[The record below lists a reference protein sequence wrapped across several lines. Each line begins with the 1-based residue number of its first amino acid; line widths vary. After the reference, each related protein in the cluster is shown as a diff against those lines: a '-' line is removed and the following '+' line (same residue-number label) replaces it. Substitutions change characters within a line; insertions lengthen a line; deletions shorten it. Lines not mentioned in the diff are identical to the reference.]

1 DDLSV
6 QLIGAE
12 PGGEGIDSGKHG
24 ATLVAGRPGS
34 LHGAISMVMQ
44 DEHGQIQE
52 SHSVSAGLDY
62 PGVGPE
68 HAHLAELKRAEYHAV
83 TDADAL
89 DAFGWLCRKEGILPA
104 LESSHAVALALQLK
118 GRFSADQSIVINL
131 SGRGDKD
138 LDHVLGLM
146 EAS

>member
-1 DDLSV
+1 M

-24 ATLVAGRPGS
+24 ATLVAGRMGS

-68 HAHLAELKRAEYHAV
+68 HAHLADTKRAEYHPV

-89 DAFGWLCRKEGILPA
+89 DAFAWLCRKEGILPA

-118 GRFSADQSIVINL
+118 GRFSAEQSIVINL

-138 LDHVLGLM
+138 LDHVIGLM
-146 EAS
+146 ETS

>member
-1 DDLSV
+1 
-6 QLIGAE
+6 
-12 PGGEGIDSGKHG
+12 
-24 ATLVAGRPGS
+24 
-34 LHGAISMVMQ
+34 MVLQ

-68 HAHLAELKRAEYHAV
+68 HAHLADTKRAEYHPV

-89 DAFGWLCRKEGILPA
+89 DAFRWLCRKEGILPA

-118 GRFSADQSIVINL
+118 GRFTDDQSIVINL

-138 LDHVLGLM
+138 LDHVIGLT
-146 EAS
+146 EKS